1 MRNFTI
7 KNEVIN
13 DSLRIID
20 YKGMVLPYLDIQMI
34 GMALLVFIGLFGI
47 LQFNNSNIKKN
58 LLTSLFSSILF
69 LTVLWWY
76 SLPEM
81 IFYNILRIG

>member
-7 KNEVIN
+7 KNEAIDNSVRN
-13 DSLRIID
+13 ID
-20 YKGMVLPYLDIQMI
+20 YKGMILPYLDIQMI
-34 GMALLVFIGLFGI
+34 AMSLLVFIGLFGI

-69 LTVLWWY
+69 LVVLWWY

-81 IFYNILRIG
+81 IFYNIFRIG

>member
-7 KNEVIN
+7 KDEVIN
-13 DSLRIID
+13 GSEKVIY
-20 YKGMVLPYLDIQMI
+20 YKGMILPYLDIQMI

-69 LTVLWWY
+69 LVVLWWY

>member
-58 LLTSLFSSILF
+58 LLTSLFSSILL
-69 LTVLWWY
+69 LTILWWY

-81 IFYNILRIG
+81 IFYNKLRIG